1 MWSKMITF
9 VSEMFRII
17 AIMFVGA
24 VLGFLLRRTPVVGW
38 LSRLTM
44 ATIVLLLFLMGIE
57 IGGNEQIV
65 KNLSSLGVEAVMI
78 AVAATLGS
86 ITAARVI
93 YKVLLKSKPLTDEE

>member
-1 MWSKMITF
+1 MITF
-9 VSEMFRII
+9 AGEMFRII

-24 VLGFLLRRTPVVGW
+24 VLGFLMRRTPVVGW

-86 ITAARVI
+86 ITAARII

>member
-1 MWSKMITF
+1 MITF
-9 VSEMFRII
+9 VGEMFRII

-24 VLGFLLRRTPVVGW
+24 VLGFLMRRTPVVGW

>member
-1 MWSKMITF
+1 MITF
-9 VSEMFRII
+9 VGEMFRII

-86 ITAARVI
+86 ITAARII

>member
-86 ITAARVI
+86 ITAARII

>member
-1 MWSKMITF
+1 MITF
-9 VSEMFRII
+9 VGEMFRII

-24 VLGFLLRRTPVVGW
+24 VLGFLMRRTPVVGW

-86 ITAARVI
+86 ITAARII